1 MIIVNK
7 SFFSPGLNPETT
19 INSLILLTHLTPSL
33 TQTIISTQK
42 KNLHYTNN
50 KEPIVQSNKP
60 SFPLTCHNNMISRIG
75 LLKRP
80 TVSTLNNYVKLQS
93 TLALKR
99 YTSTVPATSNQ
110 EQEILVAQ
118 RKNRPTSPHL
128 QIYEPQLTWIMSSF
142 HRITG
147 VAMAGAFYALTCG
160 FAATSILNIPF
171 DTTTLVS
178 AFTTLPTFA
187 QYGIKAICAYPFV
200 YHIGNGIRHLVWD
213 FGKELT
219 IPGVYRTGY
228 AVLAATAV
236 IGSYLAFLW

>member
-1 MIIVNK
+1 
-7 SFFSPGLNPETT
+7 
-19 INSLILLTHLTPSL
+19 
-33 TQTIISTQK
+33 
-42 KNLHYTNN
+42 
-50 KEPIVQSNKP
+50 
-60 SFPLTCHNNMISRIG
+60 MISRVGLLNKQTINLVTRNITKARTTTSLNRATAANSL
-75 LLKRP
+75 LLKRL
-80 TVSTLNNYVKLQS
+80 VSTVH
-93 TLALKR
+93 T
-99 YTSTVPATSNQ
+99 THDE
-110 EQEILVAQ
+110 EQDVLVAQ
-118 RKNRPTSPHL
+118 RKNRPVSPHL
-128 QIYEPQLTWIMSSF
+128 DIYQPQLTWLLSGL